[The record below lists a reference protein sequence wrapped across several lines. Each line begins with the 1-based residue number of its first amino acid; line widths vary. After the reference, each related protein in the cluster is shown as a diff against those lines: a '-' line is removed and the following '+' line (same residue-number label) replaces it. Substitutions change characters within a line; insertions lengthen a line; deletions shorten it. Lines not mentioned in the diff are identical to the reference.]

1 MSQKHFIRNTG
12 GRQFFSVSTSQVH
25 SEMNENCIYNI
36 WKEKAYKLS
45 SHAMCLNCI
54 FFLQL
59 WCLGGWDH
67 PLKTDRMV
75 SSNLSW
81 WLWEYLPEHKC
92 IQTIST
98 EQTRCLHFQ
107 EAILPESS
115 QVRYRTATA
124 LFYMVS
130 KKHLTS
136 MIANM
141 PTVLHGD
148 AKVVCPR
155 LTQKCQSLIIGDWIM
170 WKLQQ
175 RILHS

>member
-1 MSQKHFIRNTG
+1 MSQKHLIRNTG
-12 GRQFFSVSTSQVH
+12 GRQFSSVSTSQVH
-25 SEMNENCIYNI
+25 SEMNENCLKRKSRSIKQPCYMFALHI
-36 WKEKAYKLS
+36 
-45 SHAMCLNCI
+45 
-54 FFLQL
+54 FLQL

-92 IQTIST
+92 IQTLST
-98 EQTRCLHFQ
+98 EQTRCLHIQ

-115 QVRYRTATA
+115 HVWYRTTTA

-136 MIANM
+136 MIANTS
-141 PTVLHGD
+141 TVIHRD
-148 AKVVCPR
+148 AKGVCPR
-155 LTQKCQSLIIGDWIM
+155 LTQSANLWSVM
-170 WKLQQ
+170 TE
-175 RILHS
+175 